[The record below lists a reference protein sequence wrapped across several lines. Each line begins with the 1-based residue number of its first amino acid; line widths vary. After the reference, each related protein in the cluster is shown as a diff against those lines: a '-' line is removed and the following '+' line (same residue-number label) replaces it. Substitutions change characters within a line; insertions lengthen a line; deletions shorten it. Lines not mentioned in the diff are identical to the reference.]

1 MPKLCSSLDF
11 YLSVMYE
18 VDCEGKKFSLL
29 VDDIADLIE
38 QCVENIQKD
47 KFMLSIYFVEVKG
60 NLNLMRFH
68 TYISWTMYVNVVDE
82 IL

>member
-1 MPKLCSSLDF
+1 MDRNILMPKLCSSLDF

-38 QCVENIQKD
+38 QCVENI
-47 KFMLSIYFVEVKG
+47 
-60 NLNLMRFH
+60 
-68 TYISWTMYVNVVDE
+68 
-82 IL
+82 